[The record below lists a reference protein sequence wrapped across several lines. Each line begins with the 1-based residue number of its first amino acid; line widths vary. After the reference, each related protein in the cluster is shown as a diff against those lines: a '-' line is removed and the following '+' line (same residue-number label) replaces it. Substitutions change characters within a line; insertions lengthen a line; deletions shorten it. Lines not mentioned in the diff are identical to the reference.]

1 MVLFRADS
9 MRKVDSNT
17 FVNSAWSKIHNV
29 LIAEY
34 VGNQT
39 KGRILKRVFQKKKH
53 AKIFQKTHIYFQII
67 STVKTQFFLTL
78 FLKPFDQLALS
89 TLWEKKTILVTFGQ
103 DSGKAKTSPD
113 VLM

>member
-39 KGRILKRVFQKKKH
+39 KGRILKRVFQKMSV
-53 AKIFQKTHIYFQII
+53 IRQKGE
-67 STVKTQFFLTL
+67 S
-78 FLKPFDQLALS
+78 
-89 TLWEKKTILVTFGQ
+89 
-103 DSGKAKTSPD
+103 
-113 VLM
+113 

>member
-34 VGNQT
+34 VGKSDKREN
-39 KGRILKRVFQKKKH
+39 LKTGVSKKKARQNFPKNEH
-53 AKIFQKTHIYFQII
+53 FLPTDTNMPTQIN
-67 STVKTQFFLTL
+67 
-78 FLKPFDQLALS
+78 
-89 TLWEKKTILVTFGQ
+89 
-103 DSGKAKTSPD
+103 
-113 VLM
+113 